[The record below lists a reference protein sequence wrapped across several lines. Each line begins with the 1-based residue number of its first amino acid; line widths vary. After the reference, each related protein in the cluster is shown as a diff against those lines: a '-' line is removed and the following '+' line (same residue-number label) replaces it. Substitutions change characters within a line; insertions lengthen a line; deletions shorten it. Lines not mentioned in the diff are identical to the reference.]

1 MRLETSASIIV
12 GSVLLALSPL
22 TQATEAAPGKVKPRL
37 VIQSQGSAIEIKV
50 KQRKGYIARPNNI
63 SVDVQLIG
71 LGPTDGKVVDLLWQD
86 NAGDEDQYIIE
97 RCKQSYKDN
106 KKCCDYLPVGNV
118 AADVTSFHDEP
129 GTGQFK
135 YRVRA
140 INATNNS
147 KYSNEIEI

>member
-1 MRLETSASIIV
+1 MRLETSAGIIV

-22 TQATEAAPGKVKPRL
+22 TQATEKEPKPLL
-37 VIQSQGSAIEIKV
+37 VIQSQGTDIDIRA
-50 KQRKGYIARPNNI
+50 KQRLGYAIARPNNI
-63 SVDVQLIG
+63 SADVQLIG
-71 LGPTDGKVVDLLWQD
+71 FGPTDSKVVDLLWQD

-97 RCKQSYKDN
+97 RCEQSYKDN
-106 KKCCDYLPVGNV
+106 KKCCDYLPIGNV

-147 KYSNEIEI
+147 KYSHEIEI

>member
-1 MRLETSASIIV
+1 MRLETSAGVIA

-22 TQATEAAPGKVKPRL
+22 TQATQGKPGPVTAMTPDG
-37 VIQSQGSAIEIKV
+37 VAIEIRV
-50 KQRKGYIARPNNI
+50 KQRSGYAIARPSNI
-63 SVDVQLIG
+63 SVDVQLVG
-71 LGPTDGKVVDLLWQD
+71 FGSTDGKVVDLLWQD

-97 RCKQSYKDN
+97 RCEQSFKDN
-106 KKCCDYLPVGNV
+106 KKCCDYIPVGNV